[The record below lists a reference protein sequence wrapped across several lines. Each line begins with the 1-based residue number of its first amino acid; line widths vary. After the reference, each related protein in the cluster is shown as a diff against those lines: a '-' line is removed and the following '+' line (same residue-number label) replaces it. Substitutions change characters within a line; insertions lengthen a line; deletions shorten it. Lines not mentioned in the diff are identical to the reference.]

1 MKNFAIVVAAGFFM
15 LMNSGMVQAEVIN
28 EGSGENAQ
36 NQITEVQAK
45 EIALKEVPGT
55 VHKVE
60 LETENGVQKYE
71 VYIKAPDAMYEVEI
85 DAKTGKVLKKEKEND
100 NNNDND

>member
-1 MKNFAIVVAAGFFM
+1 MKKFTVLVFAAFLIF
-15 LMNSGMVQAEVIN
+15 LTSGLSQAEVIN
-28 EGSGENAQ
+28 EGSGEAAQ
-36 NQITEVQAK
+36 NQITEIQAK

-55 VHKVE
+55 VHKIE

-85 DAKTGKVLKKEKEND
+85 DAKTGKVLKKEKENE
-100 NNNDND
+100 NNND